1 MASRSFHSF
10 NLILWSICL
19 ICVVAVT
26 VSLVVLI
33 WGNEVSDTV
42 GRSVAT
48 AGMVLVASLL
58 GVAVNAITARRWE
71 TGIGKVCWA
80 SCYFFILSGLV
91 IGIIAVWVQDDNED
105 ILAKTALTV
114 MVLFCASLIT
124 TAVAGAV
131 SNSQIAAANADQ
143 T

>member
-1 MASRSFHSF
+1 MATRNFHSF

-33 WGNEVSDTV
+33 WGDDVSDTV

-58 GVAVNAITARRWE
+58 GVADSYSR
-71 TGIGKVCWA
+71 
-80 SCYFFILSGLV
+80 
-91 IGIIAVWVQDDNED
+91 
-105 ILAKTALTV
+105 
-114 MVLFCASLIT
+114 M
-124 TAVAGAV
+124 
-131 SNSQIAAANADQ
+131 
-143 T
+143 